1 VMCEGCVED
10 ESRERDRRE
19 RGCVVRVRDCR
30 RARRD
35 VGVGE
40 RRFCSCRRKGERVV
54 SFCS

>member
-1 VMCEGCVED
+1 MYEGCVED